1 MDSFEN
7 LPKVMIERAFYARK
21 KSIEDPKSI
30 QLDDNLLPWIY
41 CEEDDRWYSFSGNY
55 SNSSP
60 EEKIRK
66 KKESLKKSNQKY
78 MEMQEDAYLEYKE
91 NLKWT
96 LIREDILERDGYKCQ
111 LCGKKGTSKLHI
123 HHILKRRNGGE
134 NYYDQL
140 LTVCPKCHSS
150 ADRKRYNP
158 SWEES

>member
-96 LIREDILERDGYKCQ
+96 LVREDILERDGYKCQ

-123 HHILKRRNGGE
+123 HHILKRINGGE

-140 LTVCPKCHSS
+140 LTVCPKCHSL